1 MILCDDR
8 DPLWINNLIRKLIQ
22 DKNDAYRH
30 FESSNNSQQFQ
41 NFQSLQN
48 LLEISI
54 KASKQVLF

>member
-41 NFQSLQN
+41 NFQSLQ
-48 LLEISI
+48 IY
-54 KASKQVLF
+54 

>member
-30 FESSNNSQQFQ
+30 FESSNNSQFQ